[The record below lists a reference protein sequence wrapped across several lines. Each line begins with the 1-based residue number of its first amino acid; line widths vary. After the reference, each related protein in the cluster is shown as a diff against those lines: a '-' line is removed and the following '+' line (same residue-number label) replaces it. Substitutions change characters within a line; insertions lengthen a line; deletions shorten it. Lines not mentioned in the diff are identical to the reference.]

1 MLIQDVNLNTFQI
14 WWLYRDLTVILTLWI
29 LCLYQNQTL
38 VLKLHN
44 CGLEWERNSIHK
56 SHMWCL
62 LIKLLSPR
70 TLQATEYTLWQA
82 TGTGGLLAFVGAGD
96 MQTATKTHE
105 NSRKSLQACNI
116 VSCKFVIN
124 LKERPEQSVNAAGC
138 AGLAERIHL
147 LMMCCDGGKLLSWQF
162 VFRLSSGVSN
172 RKSWTTGRSGTQ
184 HECYLRWGAS

>member
-1 MLIQDVNLNTFQI
+1 MPIQDVNLNTFQI
-14 WWLYRDLTVILTLWI
+14 WWLYRDLTVILTLCI

-44 CGLEWERNSIHK
+44 FGLEWERNSIHK

-116 VSCKFVIN
+116 VSCKFVIT

-138 AGLAERIHL
+138 AGLGWTHSSRHDVL
-147 LMMCCDGGKLLSWQF
+147 WRRSF
-162 VFRLSSGVSN
+162 VWWGVPN
-172 RKSWTTGRSGTQ
+172 RNSWTTVRSGTQ